1 MATSKEFHDYVLFDV
16 FQDNKAITSK
26 KMMGEY
32 ILYASGVIFGGL
44 HDNRLLIRRDELSDR
59 FFSGSSLVYPYQG
72 SKTLMYVVDID
83 DETKLRLFADELF
96 KNK

>member
-1 MATSKEFHDYVLFDV
+1 M

-44 HDNRLLIRRDELSDR
+44 YDNRLLIRRDELSDR

-72 SKTLMYVVDID
+72 SKTLMYAVDI
-83 DETKLRLFADELF
+83 ENGSELRLFADELC
-96 KNK
+96 KEQKREL